1 VASTRTGVAV
11 IVAIALVAAGGV
23 MLAAANAHRG
33 VFAKAGSATLA
44 PEGSLALD
52 APIPDRVPPGV
63 TLTIGDPMTQ
73 RVLEHTGWIRD
84 LPFQVRWAQ
93 ITGGP
98 AVTEAFH
105 ARALDIGV
113 VADMPPIHAT
123 WVGIPVKVIAV
134 RFRKDPARHPSFVF
148 AVAPGS
154 NIRSLADLR
163 GKRIAFSPGQVQGE
177 IVLRSLEA
185 AHLTRQDVTLVELPS
200 TGADL
205 YVNALVGGMV
215 DAAPIGAG
223 AAAWRYVAAYGGQGA
238 RLIAHGPARDDLV
251 DLYVRTETLRDPA
264 KAAALRA
271 YVRFWAR
278 ASDWIGSHPDEW
290 TKLYYQQNQG
300 LDATDARAMT
310 EAAGQP
316 DIPAR
321 WDEAIAVE
329 QGAIDLMAR
338 ETHRRP
344 FDAASLF
351 DRRFETVGA
360 DAVAAARTAAPP
372 GRAELA
378 AR

>member
-1 VASTRTGVAV
+1 VASTRTGVVV
-11 IVAIALVAAGGV
+11 IMGLALAAAGGV
-23 MLAAANAHRG
+23 MLAAAHAHRG
-33 VFAKAGSATLA
+33 VFAQATDATLPA
-44 PEGSLALD
+44 GSLALD

-73 RVLEHTGWIRD
+73 RVLEHTGWIRE
-84 LPFQVRWAQ
+84 LPFKVQWAE
-93 ITGGP
+93 IAGGP

-105 ARALDIGV
+105 ARALDVGV
-113 VADMPPIHAT
+113 AADMPPIHAT

-134 RFRKDPARHPSFVF
+134 RFRKEPERHPSFVL

-154 NIRSLADLR
+154 NIHTLADLR

-185 AHLTRQDVTLVELPS
+185 AHLTRRDVTLVELPS

-205 YVNALVGGMV
+205 YINALVGGMV

-223 AAAWRYVAAYGGQGA
+223 AAAWRYVDAYRGQGA
-238 RLIAHGPARDDLV
+238 RLIAHAPARDDLV
-251 DLYVRTETLRDPA
+251 DLYVRSDTLRDPA

-271 YVRFWAR
+271 YVRLWAR
-278 ASDWIGSHPDEW
+278 ATDWIANHPEAW
-290 TKLYYQQNQG
+290 AKLYYEQVQG
-300 LDATDARAMT
+300 LNPGDARAMVD
-310 EAAGQP
+310 AGGQP
-316 DIPAR
+316 DVPGR
-321 WDEAIAVE
+321 WDEAIALE

-344 FDAASLF
+344 FDAAGLF
-351 DRRFETVGA
+351 DRRFETLGA
-360 DAVAAARTAAPP
+360 DAIAAARAAAPS

>member
-1 VASTRTGVAV
+1 MGVAV
-11 IVAIALVAAGGV
+11 IVAVALAAAGGV
-23 MLAAANAHRG
+23 MLAAAQAHRG
-33 VFAKAGSATLA
+33 VFAKAGATSAS
-44 PEGSLALD
+44 EGSLALD

-84 LPFQVRWAQ
+84 LPFHARWAQ

-105 ARALDIGV
+105 ARALDVGV

-177 IVLRSLEA
+177 IVLRSLQA
-185 AHLTRQDVTLVELPS
+185 ARLTRRDVTLVELPS

-205 YVNALVGGMV
+205 YINALVGGLV

-223 AAAWRYVAAYGGQGA
+223 AAAWRYADAYRSQGA
-238 RLIAHGPARDDLV
+238 RLIAHDPSRDDLV
-251 DLYVRTETLRDPA
+251 VLYVRTETLRDPA

-278 ASDWIGSHPDEW
+278 ASDWIASHPEEW
-290 TKLYYQQNQG
+290 ARIYYEQTQG
-300 LDATDARAMT
+300 LNTADAHGMV

-316 DIPAR
+316 EIPGR
-321 WDEAIAVE
+321 WEEAIAME
-329 QGAIDLMAR
+329 QGAIDLMAG

-351 DRRFETVGA
+351 DRRFEAIGA
-360 DAVAAARTAAPP
+360 DAIAAARTPAAH

-378 AR
+378 VR